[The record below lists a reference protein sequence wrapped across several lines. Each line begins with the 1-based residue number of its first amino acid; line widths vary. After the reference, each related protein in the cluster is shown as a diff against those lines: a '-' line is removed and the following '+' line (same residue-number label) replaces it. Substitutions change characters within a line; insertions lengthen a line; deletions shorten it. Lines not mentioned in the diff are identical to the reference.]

1 MTTQLQRQL
10 SIYQLINP
18 VPILTEH
25 KQCADRREHDF
36 MCVQPT
42 ESENLLRI
50 VILDSRQKRQHVVFC
65 TGPLQ
70 EIYDE
75 FFWLFAVAHLG
86 WYTSS
91 QVFILCSQLSCHLV
105 GVCSSNAEISC
116 LMIYSSSDTC

>member
-25 KQCADRREHDF
+25 KRCADRREHDF
-36 MCVQPT
+36 MYVQPT

-50 VILDSRQKRQHVVFC
+50 AILDPRQKHQHVVFC

-70 EIYDE
+70 EIYNE
-75 FFWLFAVAHLG
+75 FFLAFHRRSSGSVIVGTRLPRFSVFA
-86 WYTSS
+86 
-91 QVFILCSQLSCHLV
+91 LSCPVWLNTLWECIV
-105 GVCSSNAEISC
+105 PM
-116 LMIYSSSDTC
+116 LK